1 MKTYKSKVDWWL
13 MVIIFGVLFF
23 PIIQG
28 VIEKE
33 YIVSIF
39 SLLIVVLILLLFRSI
54 KYKID
59 GNNLIIWKNKIDI
72 NSIKKIYKTKNPLSS
87 PALSIDR
94 IAIVYNKYD
103 EVLISPK
110 ERMDFIN
117 QLLEINPNIEVK
129 I

>member
-110 ERMDFIN
+110 DKIQFIDE
-117 QLLEINPNIEVK
+117 LLKINPNIIVE

>member
-110 ERMDFIN
+110 EKMDFIN